1 MQFRFG
7 FAAILRYVLLALL
20 GGAAVDSHTV
30 LWCILP
36 NLLRL
41 RNLLVRALGLFGLN
55 RRARSHGHTESQSC
69 VRECPRGLKAHW
81 LTGTDA

>member
-1 MQFRFG
+1 MTSYSIGSDPSRQIPPAPTLASSSAAPRTSLLQFRFG

-41 RNLLVRALGLFGLN
+41 RNLLVR
-55 RRARSHGHTESQSC
+55 
-69 VRECPRGLKAHW
+69 
-81 LTGTDA
+81 

>member
-1 MQFRFG
+1 LQFRFG

-20 GGAAVDSHTV
+20 GGAAVDSHAV

-41 RNLLVRALGLFGLN
+41 RNLLVRWPTLAYL
-55 RRARSHGHTESQSC
+55 
-69 VRECPRGLKAHW
+69 
-81 LTGTDA
+81 D